1 MTAAYGLR
9 RQLVVSLA
17 VMAIGIA
24 LLFLLGSYA
33 LFALLMA
40 FSPSSISDDLTP
52 SPIEAMWMLCTVLV
66 ALVLAVVTA
75 VKLSRRI
82 VVPLNSVA
90 ESLRRIAEGDLL
102 ARATTDDHSLG
113 ETAQLVRDFNS
124 MAERLQHM
132 AQQRAFWNAAIAHEL
147 RTPVTILRG
156 RLQGMTEGVFEPT
169 PTQFQGLLKNVEGLG
184 RLIEDLRLLGLK
196 DSGHLELHLELA
208 DLAAEVGAVAQA
220 FEPQL
225 RAAGFALTL
234 DLNPQEVLCD
244 PVRIRQALL
253 ALLENA
259 LRHATPGP
267 MRIRHWVESEMC
279 HLCVEDSGPGLNAD
293 DAARLF
299 DAFQRGEAS
308 RRCISHSR
316 RRSSQRI
323 RLVRPCGASVGIATD
338 AIASMPSR
346 PHTGNLPMPWKNT
359 PTRFGAIAKFFHWT
373 SAVAFIAAYAVV
385 YYVIWFMD
393 DTLPES
399 WPVLNVHWALG
410 LLVGTLVLPRLLW
423 RLSTV
428 QPDHPPGSP
437 LEHRLA
443 QWAHWGLYGLL
454 IAMPLT
460 GYIGTDAP
468 TDFGLFS
475 VPSFRETAMFEW
487 LSRALGVG

>member
-90 ESLRRIAEGDLL
+90 ESLRRIAEGDLS

-259 LRHATPGP
+259 LRHATPGA
-267 MRIRHWVESEMC
+267 MRIRHWVEGEMC

-308 RRCISHSR
+308 RGP
-316 RRSSQRI
+316 SSGSGLGLAVVQ
-323 RLVRPCGASVGIATD
+323 
-338 AIASMPSR
+338 AIAQAHEGQASWAPSR
-346 PHTGNLPMPWKNT
+346 LG
-359 PTRFGAIAKFFHWT
+359 G
-373 SAVAFIAAYAVV
+373 SAFA
-385 YYVIWFMD
+385 
-393 DTLPES
+393 LQ
-399 WPVLNVHWALG
+399 WPV
-410 LLVGTLVLPRLLW
+410 
-423 RLSTV
+423 
-428 QPDHPPGSP
+428 
-437 LEHRLA
+437 
-443 QWAHWGLYGLL
+443 
-454 IAMPLT
+454 
-460 GYIGTDAP
+460 
-468 TDFGLFS
+468 
-475 VPSFRETAMFEW
+475 
-487 LSRALGVG
+487 